1 MENMY
6 LPIDYAKIRYNL
18 KRTKT
23 SRNEEM
29 HTTSDNHSYLIFP
42 KPCPQPDRC
51 WQASYRQKRLYLLGH
66 FENGFHFLSI
76 KKGS

>member
-51 WQASYRQKRLYLLGH
+51 WQASY
-66 FENGFHFLSI
+66 
-76 KKGS
+76 